1 MTNQEAISVLELIN
15 AKTDYFLINDET
27 RAEALD
33 MAIFA
38 LQKQIPKKAV
48 RDERPRYGMGY
59 EYYDWACP
67 TCGRLLAFEC
77 DRNRSNIHHCRC
89 GQAIDWE
96 QGV

>member
-1 MTNQEAISVLELIN
+1 MDNQEVIKTLRELRRETNDSWYEEVYSMAISALE
-15 AKTDYFLINDET
+15 
-27 RAEALD
+27 
-33 MAIFA
+33 
-38 LQKQIPKKAV
+38 KQIPKKAV

-89 GQAIDWE
+89 GQAIDWGDE
-96 QGV
+96 